1 MKNGKAKWK
10 GPLEDCKRGSLR
22 DIELPKYIIKTDT
35 MSFSHVLNFQISGN
49 MDEQLQRLL
58 APRGPRG
65 HQGLPQGPQIAR
77 LAETK
82 SHEFYSFLVYCLLG
96 SGLEGHEV
104 L

>member
-22 DIELPKYIIKTDT
+22 DIELPKNIIKTNT

-58 APRGPRG
+58 APMAIRATEG
-65 HQGLPQGPQIAR
+65 
-77 LAETK
+77 
-82 SHEFYSFLVYCLLG
+82 CLSDPKL
-96 SGLEGHEV
+96 LD
-104 L
+104 

>member
-1 MKNGKAKWK
+1 MKNGKAEWK

-22 DIELPKYIIKTDT
+22 DIELPKYTLKTNT

-65 HQGLPQGPQIAR
+65 HRWLPQGPQIAR

-82 SHEFYSFLVYCLLG
+82 SHEFIVFYLIAF
-96 SGLEGHEV
+96 
-104 L
+104 

>member
-22 DIELPKYIIKTDT
+22 DIELLKYIIKTNT

-58 APRGPRG
+58 APMAIRATEG
-65 HQGLPQGPQIAR
+65 
-77 LAETK
+77 
-82 SHEFYSFLVYCLLG
+82 CLRDPKL
-96 SGLEGHEV
+96 LD
-104 L
+104 